1 MKKTDKLHKEIA
13 ECAYDDFE
21 VGEKAY
27 TKQGYLIGT
36 TIDYAYNVTEME
48 KRYIQ

>member
-21 VGEKAY
+21 VGKEAY
-27 TKQGYLIGT
+27 TKEKYLNRN
-36 TIDYAYNVTEME
+36 YYRLC
-48 KRYIQ
+48 K